1 MELIAA
7 VVILAILG
15 ILAQR
20 FGYDSRDGVL
30 SKEHDLSQVGLRWD
44 ATREQMRNPRARDTP
59 RPLDVGPRRRRI
71 RRSRSANRRAAESGV
86 STGRKLVADY

>member
-20 FGYDSRDGVL
+20 FGYDSRDGMHL
-30 SKEHDLSQVGLRWD
+30 EEYDLSRMGLRWD
-44 ATREQMRNPRARDTP
+44 ATRERMQDPLPVDTP
-59 RPLDVGPRRRRI
+59 RPLDHVVAGFAVPDQPI
-71 RRSRSANRRAAESGV
+71 AAPP
-86 STGRKLVADY
+86 KAA

>member
-20 FGYDSRDGVL
+20 FGYDSRDGMH
-30 SKEHDLSQVGLRWD
+30 SQEHDLSRIGMRWD
-44 ATREQMRNPRARDTP
+44 ATHERMQHPLPVDTP
-59 RPLDVGPRRRRI
+59 RPLDHVVAGFAVRDQPI
-71 RRSRSANRRAAESGV
+71 AAPP
-86 STGRKLVADY
+86 KAA